1 MLHPVPTADSS
12 AEVAEWWRL
21 VDLCLPS
28 HDDCG
33 AITFTASDA
42 EHIEAD
48 WDRWLTGVFLPVL
61 HPSFA
66 ALQEAATLQDIDAL
80 LAGDRALG
88 AALSAEAART
98 SLVAGRHL
106 LLSFDPPQG
115 AKLLEKMREA
125 AAMEKSFGHLAT
137 VFAVRSRIFHLPF
150 FQAAGALLLAE
161 CVLGADAAGLTLPA
175 DRSVALLQ
183 RALERVSALPAAQLM
198 AV

>member
-1 MLHPVPTADSS
+1 MLQPVPSVDSS

-28 HDDCG
+28 HDECG
-33 AITFTASDA
+33 AITFTPSDG
-42 EHIEAD
+42 EHLEAD

-61 HPSFA
+61 HPCFA
-66 ALQEAATLQDIDAL
+66 ALQEAASVQDIDAL

-88 AALSAEAART
+88 AALSVDAART
-98 SLVAGRHL
+98 SLLAGRHL
-106 LLSFDPPQG
+106 LLSFEPPQG
-115 AKLLEKMREA
+115 AKLLEKMREFA
-125 AAMEKSFGHLAT
+125 ATEKSVGHLAT
-137 VFAVRSRIFHLPF
+137 VFALRSRIFHLPF

-175 DRSVALLQ
+175 SRSVALLQ
-183 RALERVSALPAAQLM
+183 CAQERISALPATQLM